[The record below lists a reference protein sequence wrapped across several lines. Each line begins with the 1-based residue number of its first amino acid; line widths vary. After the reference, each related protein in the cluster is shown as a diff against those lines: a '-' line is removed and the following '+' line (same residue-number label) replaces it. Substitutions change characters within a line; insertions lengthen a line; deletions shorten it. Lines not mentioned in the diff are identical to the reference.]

1 MKFKKETF
9 RGRIVKS
16 MVTTIGNDRDG
27 KPINAAKLWVQS
39 NTNVSGLENNLIL
52 TCNGDNV
59 NYAGCDGMMVEVV
72 YYNRISEPKN
82 NFYNDPRVISI
93 KQI

>member
-1 MKFKKETF
+1 MKLKEETF

-16 MVTTIGNDRDG
+16 MVTTVGKDRYGN
-27 KPINAAKLWVQS
+27 PIKGAKLWVQS
-39 NTNVSGLENNLIL
+39 DTNVSGLENNLIL
-52 TCNGDNV
+52 TGEGDNV
-59 NYAGCDGMMVEVV
+59 NYVGCDGMMVEVV

-93 KQI
+93 RQI